1 MNQVEFVRKGTQL
14 SEKSI
19 KNVIHLI
26 EDGATIP
33 FISRYRKEMT
43 GGLDEVDIAVIR
55 DGAKMFSE
63 IVQRQKSIV
72 KAIDDQGKLTEDL
85 KIQFLNCFDLTSLED
100 IYLPFKQKK
109 VTRGEKARKAGLESL
124 AKMIMSQRDDD
135 PFKLASRFVKNDVK
149 NELDAISGAKDIIA
163 EWINENIN

>member
-72 KAIDDQGKLTEDL
+72 KAIDDQGKLTELFDDELISFDKASQSFRL
-85 KIQFLNCFDLTSLED
+85 K
-100 IYLPFKQKK
+100 
-109 VTRGEKARKAGLESL
+109 
-124 AKMIMSQRDDD
+124 
-135 PFKLASRFVKNDVK
+135 
-149 NELDAISGAKDIIA
+149 
-163 EWINENIN
+163 